1 MKKIVLL
8 FVLAAMCSIVAN
20 AATKYEINIAGVE
33 VTSDNASNVTG
44 GDIQSGYAVY
54 NASTNTLTC
63 YSLKIRRS
71 GSGSYGIHNRKC
83 DNLTIVFKGNCEVVT
98 ADHAMNLAR
107 STTIVVDDD
116 ASVNSWTGGSSNVLN
131 LGSYDYYIKGSGYID
146 CNGKAGIHGNG
157 SGSTTVYFQGARV
170 YASSKIDGHENH
182 AIESFKAVFNEGGSL
197 KIKANGEKTSVN
209 NVSMYFY
216 GKEMVLEPYGAY
228 YKNSAIFTSSGSEVT
243 SDDIYISDDYV
254 ALINADYF
262 PDANFRSALF
272 SLYPKGYISTSEAN
286 NRTYLDVSGCGI
298 TDLTGLHYFSN
309 LIKLYCNNNNLTSLP
324 TLPSTLRELYCQ
336 NNYLTSLPTLPSSM
350 QKLNCGSNKFTT
362 LAITGKTNLYSLSAQ
377 NNIWLTSL
385 ACIGNGLTSLDVSGC
400 SALKALYCQDN
411 QLTSLGTLPSSIQTI
426 NCSNNMFKYLSIT
439 GISDLA
445 SLNAQDNTSMLT
457 LNCKGNSLTT
467 LLVSGCSALKSIDC
481 SNNQFTT
488 LPTLPS
494 TIEQIDASNNLFT
507 GTLSMTGKSALKTLK
522 VAHNAIT
529 DIELDDCSSL
539 TYLDCSYNKIAR
551 LDVNSYTKLE
561 TLHAQGNGM
570 TSFQCSY
577 CFKLKEVWV
586 CYNNLSSLNLRS
598 CTSLRELCIQ
608 KNQIKRSAMTSLIYD
623 LRSIPTSESVG
634 LFGVFEPSYT
644 GMAEGNEFTNT
655 HISDARAKRWIP
667 KQYNNGDWEE
677 IKPNL
682 KGDVNGDGK
691 VNVSDVTA
699 LINMIM
705 GITTMDATVAD
716 VNGDGK
722 VNVSDV
728 SALINIILGIG

>member
-1 MKKIVLL
+1 MKKTFILFLL
-8 FVLAAMCSIVAN
+8 AVMCGLVAN
-20 AATKYEINIAGVE
+20 AATKYEINVAGVE

-44 GDIQSGYAVY
+44 GDIQRGYAVY
-54 NASTNTLTC
+54 NASSNTLTC
-63 YSLKIRRS
+63 YNIKIRRS

-83 DNLTIVFKGNCEVVT
+83 DNLTIVFKGNCEVVS
-98 ADHAMNLAR
+98 ADHAMNLTR
-107 STTIVVDDD
+107 STTIVVDED

-131 LGSYDYYIKGSGYID
+131 LGSYNYYIKGSGYLD

-157 SGSTTVYFQGARV
+157 TGSTTVYFQGARV
-170 YASSKIDGHENH
+170 YASSKIDDHENH

-197 KIKANGEKTSVN
+197 KIEANGKKTSVN
-209 NVSMYFY
+209 NVTMYLY
-216 GKEMVLEPYGAY
+216 DKQLLLEPYGAY
-228 YKNSAIFTSSGSEVT
+228 YYNGAVYTSSGSQVT

-262 PDANFRSALF
+262 PDANFRSALS

-286 NRTYLDVSGCGI
+286 SRSYLNVSSCGI
-298 TDLTGLHYFSN
+298 ANLTGVHYFSN
-309 LIKLYCNNNNLTSLP
+309 LTYLHCNNNNLTSLP
-324 TLPSTLRELYCQ
+324 TLPSTLWELYCQ
-336 NNYLTSLPTLPSSM
+336 NNYLTSLPTLPSSLR
-350 QKLNCGSNKFTT
+350 KLDCGSNKFTT
-362 LAITGKTNLYSLSAQ
+362 LAITGKTNLYSLTAS
-377 NNIWLTSL
+377 NNTWLTSL

-400 SALKALYCQDN
+400 TALKALYCQDN
-411 QLTSLGTLPSSIQTI
+411 QLTSLGKLPSSIQTI
-426 NCSNNMFKYLSIT
+426 NCSNNKFTYLSVS

-445 SLNAQDNTSMLT
+445 SLNAQNNTSMLT

-467 LLVSGCSALKSIDC
+467 LLVSGCSALAAIDC

-494 TIEQIDASNNLFT
+494 TIEQIDASNNRFT

-529 DIELDDCSSL
+529 DIGLDDCSSL

-551 LDVNSYTKLE
+551 LDVTSLRYIE
-561 TLHAQGNGM
+561 TVHAEGNGM
-570 TSFQCSY
+570 TSFNGSY

-586 CYNNLSSLNLRS
+586 CYNNLSSLDLRS
-598 CTSLRELCIQ
+598 CSSLRELYIQ
-608 KNQIKRSAMTSLIYD
+608 KNQIRWDAMNSLIYS

-634 LFGVFEPSYT
+634 LLGVFEPSSSL
-644 GMAEGNEFTNT
+644 AEGNKLSNQN
-655 HISDARAKRWIP
+655 ISDARAKRWIP
-667 KQYNNGDWEE
+667 KQYKNGSWEE
-677 IKPNL
+677 IPIRA

-699 LINMIM
+699 LINMIL
-705 GITTMDATVAD
+705 GTIPKDTDYGD
-716 VNGDGK
+716 INGDGN

-728 SALINIILGIG
+728 TALVNIILSTSN